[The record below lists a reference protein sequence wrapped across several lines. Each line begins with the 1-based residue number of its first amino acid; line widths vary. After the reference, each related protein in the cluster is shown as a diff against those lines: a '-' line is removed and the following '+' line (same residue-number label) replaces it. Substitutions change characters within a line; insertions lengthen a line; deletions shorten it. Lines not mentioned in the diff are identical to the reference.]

1 MSVRPHREWG
11 EHPQSSLKG
20 DGALSSKNTNG
31 RKTLALLA
39 AAATLA
45 GGLTAGTAYA
55 GGGGGDQ
62 GGTGGGGSSAQFWSY
77 KDNVSGSWG
86 SATDL
91 NSVSRAMQAR
101 GVTMDDSAGKAKA
114 ALDAANAECV
124 AGFHQRHPGEGDGDC
139 RVVAVGAAS
148 GNGSTTSVWNGSG
161 IYDVSVWKSNWYK
174 YIAPGDY
181 NYAGSR
187 HYKTSTAFDDDPSN
201 SVDKIMERHVDSTRS
216 IVVIVLDKYQPA
228 PPNYTLSVATKASG
242 TTTTAGD
249 TGNVADTITTSR
261 NGSGIDE
268 NVSGT
273 STLRWTGVDGTTRT
287 ASKQFTMN
295 NNASQ
300 NVSFSYKDMDASW
313 KSWPAGK
320 FTFDVSFAKQGRMA
334 GAVSLNGDADANE
347 RWQAL
352 KLPNP
357 QKTLTNAAGDQVAAP
372 NDQIASG
379 SLYTAHIRA
388 HSSASEHFWLYDT
401 IDVSAQQVVI
411 GGTQTD
417 DPSKITVTD
426 EDGRTVQADISIDDS
441 QAGKR
446 IVKAHVLKPASG
458 WYTLNVPQSAKPTG
472 ADYTISDDSK
482 ACWQGDGQDCQVGDS
497 KQVGKITPKPDK
509 VWVLDSNGALNAEDP
524 QHTNKKGSDDRTF
537 VTGDAIG
544 AVVNGRIPGHLL
556 NPFTSY
562 SITDDWTASAQWI
575 DWNHKDQVRVY
586 VDGKDVTDQFDI
598 AIDTARH
605 TTTATAKGGFL
616 AKTALGTAD
625 RKVKLYIGGIVSKAP
640 SADYATE
647 QKKLTNKASETWNNE
662 TTDTNEPPVY
672 VRNPKPDKVWSTDA
686 SKAGQSADPA
696 WTNKAS
702 DDTKTFVQRDT
713 FAVTVNG
720 KLPKN
725 LAKKLSAYELGDDFT
740 KASKYVDLDQASVKV
755 TIDGK
760 DSTSLFDVHKD
771 GTKVW
776 VSAKQSLLDT
786 TYNQTAD
793 RAVRMT
799 VEGAYKKGVLQA
811 GQKVDMTNGG
821 WEKWNDQEIPSNE
834 PPVKE
839 WTPNPDKSW
848 IRLENGKWK
857 AVIDPDETDKTGA
870 DTMKFLDGDQ
880 VGSVVNGTIA
890 NDLAKV
896 TKISLTDDYANAD
909 YLFDL
914 TTDKSQIRVYEAD
927 ATTDAKSSIADI
939 ITTGRDVTDRF
950 DITVN
955 GTKVTATAHADYLAE
970 QVGLKNPKQITLF
983 LPGTVNMANGKG
995 AAQVRK
1001 DFNKAA
1007 GDELTFCTDPT
1018 TKKNLTNAGGET
1030 VNNESQPT
1038 NEPYICG
1045 YVPPVRKK
1053 VIAEGSQGGANQDA
1067 NDKVVYPG
1075 QRVEYRLTTKPQLPA
1090 DLAYDITT
1098 VRDVDTYDRYLEPDP
1113 QTLEVTDLSTG
1124 DQLTM
1129 SDPQMGVEGEY
1140 SVAWDESNHRF
1151 AITYSDKYVK
1161 EHWKKGSNP
1170 QVQVRFEGTVSK
1182 DAPTDR
1188 NVDNQW
1194 ALTLNN
1200 GITPSNIVENKPPK
1214 HETGKKDTQSSTQ
1227 GDPTVTIDGKTMLL
1241 GDTGNY
1247 TVKLDLKQKDNAY
1260 RVWRAGI
1267 TDDYDDKYVSID
1279 PGKIEVLD
1287 ANGRDVTAKFNVQ
1300 IRDGVAY
1307 VYARTVDTFVPK
1319 TGKTVKG
1326 DPQPS
1331 DLADYST
1338 KDDHDPLAEPA
1349 IDQTLLGQE
1358 YQIVMPY
1365 KVVKVTDGYVVRN
1378 KAIQVTNNTTVESNE
1393 VSNPLKPIN
1402 PAKDVT
1408 VRVGGASVNGQSI
1421 YKARTFL
1428 YRLDSS
1434 IIPANR
1440 AYPQVDQ
1447 WAITDHL
1454 DTKHDE
1460 YTGRWAVYA
1469 ARDLYKD
1476 GTVIAKAGDKLAGDG
1491 FDSKK
1496 FGGDLFALDYKDGT
1510 VTVTATDVYRALVSA
1525 DNTHE
1530 NGWTAYIQCKR
1541 TSIAERVENR
1551 FTEQYNDKT
1560 MESNVVWTRT
1570 PDMTPGL
1577 HLEKYDVK
1585 SGEQLGDRDDVKDAL
1600 KMDGDSLE
1608 IAFKITNTSKTDN
1621 GEGAWFQA
1629 KDLKLTDD
1637 TIAGIGKV
1645 EDLKYPDNWDTLV
1658 LKPGESVTVTGMLKG
1673 VSEDGKHTDRAKV
1686 TGTPLVECPVTD
1698 QFGDGDKSDQTV
1710 DGDADTTDGLKR
1722 VTVGGKTLCEDNAVE
1737 SNTDDW
1743 SGYRP
1748 SLARTGLEVGG
1759 AMLAVIALACIGM
1772 TLAGFGR
1779 RQPTRGRHTA

>member
-1 MSVRPHREWG
+1 M
-11 EHPQSSLKG
+11 
-20 DGALSSKNTNG
+20 SSKNTNG

-77 KDNVSGSWG
+77 KDDASGSWG

-91 NSVSRAMQAR
+91 NSVSRAMAAR
-101 GVTMDDSAGKAKA
+101 GVRMDDSAGKAAKA
-114 ALDAANAECV
+114 LSDANAECV
-124 AGFHQRHPGEGDGDC
+124 AGFRQRHPGEGDGDC

-148 GNGSTTSVWNGSG
+148 GNGSTTGVWNGSG
-161 IYDVSVWKSNWYK
+161 VYAESVWKSNWYK
-174 YIAPGDY
+174 YVAPGDY

-201 SVDKIMERHVDSTRS
+201 SVDKIMESHVDSTRS

-228 PPNYTLSVATKASG
+228 PTNYTLSVATKASG
-242 TTTTAGD
+242 TTTKAGD

-273 STLRWTGVDGTTRT
+273 STLRWTGVDGTART

-300 NVSFSYKDMDASW
+300 NVSFSYRDMDASW

-352 KLPNP
+352 QLPAP
-357 QKTLTNAAGDQVAAP
+357 KKTLTNAAGDQVAAP

-379 SLYTAHIRA
+379 SLYTAHIKA

-401 IDVSAQQVVI
+401 IDASSQKVLI
-411 GGTQTD
+411 GGTDGD
-417 DPSKITVTD
+417 DVSKVTVTD
-426 EDGRTVQADISIDDS
+426 EDGRTVRADISIDDG

-472 ADYTISDDSK
+472 ADYTIPDDSK
-482 ACWQGDGQDCQVGDS
+482 ACWQGDGQDCQTGDS
-497 KQVGKITPKPDK
+497 KQVGKVTPKPDK

-524 QHTNKKGSDDRTF
+524 EHTNDKGSDDRTF

-544 AVVNGRIPGHLL
+544 AVVNGRLPGHLL
-556 NPFTSY
+556 NPFASY

-598 AIDTARH
+598 AIDTAKH
-605 TTTATAKGGFL
+605 TTTATAKSGFL
-616 AKTALGTAD
+616 AKTALGAND
-625 RKVKLYIGGIVSKAP
+625 RRVKLYIGGIVSKAP
-640 SADYATE
+640 SADYASD
-647 QKKLTNKASETWNNE
+647 QHRLTNKASETWNNE
-662 TTDTNEPPVY
+662 TADTNEPPVY
-672 VRNPKPDKVWSTDA
+672 VRNPKPDKVWNTDV

-696 WTNKAS
+696 WTNTVS

-720 KLPKN
+720 KLPRN

-740 KASKYVDLDQASVKV
+740 KASKYVDLDKASVKV

-760 DSTSLFDVHKD
+760 NSTGQFDIHKE

-776 VSAKQSLLDT
+776 VSAKQTLLDT
-786 TYNQTAD
+786 TANTPAD

-839 WTPNPDKSW
+839 WSPNPDKSW

-857 AVIDPDETDKTGA
+857 AVIDPDETNKTGA

-896 TKISLTDDYANAD
+896 TAISLTDDYRNAD

-914 TTDKSQIRVYEAD
+914 TRDKSQIRVYEAD

-1018 TKKNLTNAGGET
+1018 TKKDLTNAGGET

-1038 NEPYICG
+1038 NEPKICG
-1045 YVPPVRKK
+1045 YIPPVKKK

-1124 DQLTM
+1124 DQLAM

-1151 AITYSDKYVK
+1151 TITYSDKYVK

-1300 IRDGVAY
+1300 IKNGVAY

-1326 DPQPS
+1326 DPQPG
-1331 DLADYST
+1331 DLAAYST

-1378 KAIQVTNNTTVESNE
+1378 KAIQVTNNTTVETNE

-1402 PAKDVT
+1402 PVKDVT
-1408 VRVGGASVNGQSI
+1408 VRVGGSSVNGRSI
-1421 YKARTFL
+1421 YKDRTFL

-1434 IIPANR
+1434 MIPANR

-1454 DTKHDE
+1454 DTEHDE

-1476 GTVIAKAGDKLAGDG
+1476 GTVVAKAGDKLAGDG

-1525 DNTHE
+1525 DNAHE

-1541 TSIAERVENR
+1541 TAIAERVENR
-1551 FTEQYNDKT
+1551 FTERFNDKT
-1560 MESNVVWTRT
+1560 FESNVVWTRT

-1600 KMDGDSLE
+1600 KMDGDSLK

-1645 EDLKYPDNWDTLV
+1645 EDLKYPDDWDALV
-1658 LKPGESVTVTGMLKG
+1658 LKPGESVTVTGTLKG

>member
-1 MSVRPHREWG
+1 MRPHREWG

-39 AAATLA
+39 ATATLA

-62 GGTGGGGSSAQFWSY
+62 GGTGGGGSAAQFWAY
-77 KDNVSGSWG
+77 KDDATGSWG

-91 NSVSRAMQAR
+91 NSVSRAMAAR
-101 GVTMDDSAGKAKA
+101 GVRMDDSAGKAAKA
-114 ALDAANAECV
+114 LSDANAECV
-124 AGFHQRHPGEGDGDC
+124 AGFRQRHPGEGDGDC

-161 IYDVSVWKSNWYK
+161 VYDAKIWKDNWYK

-187 HYKTSTAFDDDPSN
+187 HYKTSTVFDDDPSN

-242 TTTTAGD
+242 TTTKAGD

-273 STLRWTGVDGTTRT
+273 STLRWIGVDGTART

-320 FTFDVSFAKQGRMA
+320 FTFDVNFAKQGRMA

-347 RWQAL
+347 RWQAAQ
-352 KLPNP
+352 LPNP
-357 QKTLTNAAGDQVAAP
+357 SKTLTNAAGGQVTAP

-379 SLYTAHIRA
+379 SLYTAHIKA

-401 IDVSAQQVVI
+401 IDVSAQQVVV

-417 DPSKITVTD
+417 DLSKITVTD

-472 ADYTISDDSK
+472 ADYSIPDDSK

-497 KQVGKITPKPDK
+497 EQVGKVTPKPDK

-524 QHTNKKGSDDRTF
+524 QHTNNKGSDDRTF

-598 AIDTARH
+598 TIDTTKH

-616 AKTALGTAD
+616 AKTALGAND

-640 SADYATE
+640 SADYAAD

-672 VRNPKPDKVWSTDA
+672 VRNPKPDKVWNTDA

-696 WTNKAS
+696 WSNTVS

-760 DSTSLFDVHKD
+760 DSTDLFDVHKD

-776 VSAKQSLLDT
+776 VSAKQTLLDT

-799 VEGAYKKGVLQA
+799 VEGTYRKGVLQA

-821 WEKWNDQEIPSNE
+821 WEKWNGQQVPSNE

-857 AVIDPDETDKTGA
+857 AVIDPDESNRTGA
-870 DTMKFLDGDQ
+870 DNLKFLDGDQ

-939 ITTGRDVTDRF
+939 INTGRDVTDRF
-950 DITVN
+950 DVTVN
-955 GTKVTATAHADYLAE
+955 GTKVTATAHQDYLAE

-1001 DFNKAA
+1001 DFGKNA

-1018 TKKNLTNAGGET
+1018 TKKDLTNAGGET

-1038 NEPYICG
+1038 NEPKICG
-1045 YVPPVRKK
+1045 YIPPVRKK

-1151 AITYSDKYVK
+1151 TITYSDKYVK

-1227 GDPTVTIDGKTMLL
+1227 GDPTVVIDGKTMLL

-1326 DPQPS
+1326 DPQPD
-1331 DLADYST
+1331 DLAAYST
-1338 KDDHDPLAEPA
+1338 KDDHDPLSEPA

-1358 YQIVMPY
+1358 YQVVMPY

-1393 VSNPLKPIN
+1393 VSNPLKPVN
-1402 PAKDVT
+1402 PTKDVT

-1421 YKARTFL
+1421 YKDRTFL

-1434 IIPANR
+1434 MIPANR

-1447 WAITDHL
+1447 WTITDHL

-1460 YTGRWAVYA
+1460 YTGRWAVQA

-1476 GTVIAKAGDKLAGDG
+1476 GTVIAKAGDRLAGDG

-1525 DNTHE
+1525 DNAHE
-1530 NGWTAYIQCKR
+1530 NGWSAYIQCKR

-1551 FTEQYNDKT
+1551 FTERFNDT
-1560 MESNVVWTRT
+1560 TFESNVVWTRT
-1570 PDMTPGL
+1570 PDMTPSL

-1600 KMDGDSLE
+1600 KMDGDSLQ
-1608 IAFKITNTSKTDN
+1608 IAFKITNMSKVDSST

-1645 EDLKYPDNWDTLV
+1645 EDIRYPDGWDTLV
-1658 LKPGESVTVTGMLKG
+1658 LKPGESVTVTGTLKG
-1673 VSEDGKHTDRAKV
+1673 VSEDGRHTDRAKV

-1759 AMLAVIALACIGM
+1759 AMLTVIALACIGM

-1779 RQPTRGRHTA
+1779 RQPTRGRHTT

>member
-1 MSVRPHREWG
+1 MG
-11 EHPQSSLKG
+11 
-20 DGALSSKNTNG
+20 SKNNNG

-39 AAATLA
+39 ATATSA

-55 GGGGGDQ
+55 GGGGDQ
-62 GGTGGGGSSAQFWSY
+62 GGTGGGGSAAQFWSY
-77 KDNVSGSWG
+77 KDDASGSWG

-91 NSVSRAMQAR
+91 NSVSRAMAAV
-101 GVTMDDSAGKAKA
+101 GVRMDDSAGKAAKA
-114 ALDAANAECV
+114 LSDANAECV

-148 GNGSTTSVWNGSG
+148 GNGSTTGVWNGSG
-161 IYDVSVWKSNWYK
+161 VYAESVWKSNWYK
-174 YIAPGDY
+174 YVAPNKY
-181 NYAGSR
+181 NYAGTR
-187 HYKTSTAFDDDPSN
+187 EYLTSNPFDDDPSN
-201 SVDKIMERHVDSTRS
+201 SVDKIMESHVDSTRS

-228 PPNYTLSVATKASG
+228 PPDYTLSVATKASG
-242 TTTTAGD
+242 TTTKAGD

-273 STLRWTGVDGTTRT
+273 STLRWIGVDGTART

-300 NVSFSYKDMDASW
+300 NVSFSYRDMDASW

-352 KLPNP
+352 QLPAP
-357 QKTLTNAAGDQVAAP
+357 KKTLTNAAGDQVAAP

-379 SLYTAHIRA
+379 SLYTAHIKA

-401 IDVSAQQVVI
+401 IDASSQKVLI
-411 GGTQTD
+411 GGTDGD
-417 DPSKITVTD
+417 DVSKVTVTD
-426 EDGRTVQADISIDDS
+426 EDGRTVRADISIDDG

-446 IVKAHVLKPASG
+446 IVKAHVLKPAAG

-472 ADYTISDDSK
+472 ADYTIPDDSK
-482 ACWQGDGQDCQVGDS
+482 ACWQGDGQDCQAGDS
-497 KQVGKITPKPDK
+497 KQVGKVTPKPDK

-524 QHTNKKGSDDRTF
+524 EHTNDKGSDDRTF

-544 AVVNGRIPGHLL
+544 AVVNGRLPGHLL
-556 NPFTSY
+556 NPFASY

-598 AIDTARH
+598 AIDTAKH
-605 TTTATAKGGFL
+605 TTTATAKSGFL
-616 AKTALGTAD
+616 AKTALGAND
-625 RKVKLYIGGIVSKAP
+625 RRVKLYIGGIVSKAP
-640 SADYATE
+640 SADYASD
-647 QKKLTNKASETWNNE
+647 QHRLTNKASETWNNE
-662 TTDTNEPPVY
+662 TADTNEPPVY
-672 VRNPKPDKVWSTDA
+672 VRNPKPDKVWNTDV

-696 WTNKAS
+696 WTNTVS

-720 KLPKN
+720 KLPRN

-740 KASKYVDLDQASVKV
+740 KASKYVDLDKASVKV

-760 DSTSLFDVHKD
+760 NSTGQFDIHKE

-776 VSAKQSLLDT
+776 VSAKQTLLDT
-786 TYNQTAD
+786 TANTPAD

-839 WTPNPDKSW
+839 WSPNPDKSW

-857 AVIDPDETDKTGA
+857 AVIDPDETNKTGA

-896 TKISLTDDYANAD
+896 TAISLTDDYRNAD

-914 TTDKSQIRVYEAD
+914 TRDKSQIRVYEAD

-1018 TKKNLTNAGGET
+1018 TKKDLTNAGGET

-1038 NEPYICG
+1038 NEPKICG
-1045 YVPPVRKK
+1045 YIPPVKKK

-1124 DQLTM
+1124 DQLAM

-1151 AITYSDKYVK
+1151 TITYSDKYVK

-1300 IRDGVAY
+1300 IKNGVAY

-1326 DPQPS
+1326 DPQPG
-1331 DLADYST
+1331 DLAAYST

-1378 KAIQVTNNTTVESNE
+1378 KAIQVTNNTTVETNE

-1402 PAKDVT
+1402 PVKDVT
-1408 VRVGGASVNGQSI
+1408 VRVGGSSVNGRSI
-1421 YKARTFL
+1421 YKDRTFL

-1434 IIPANR
+1434 MIPANR

-1454 DTKHDE
+1454 DTEHDE

-1476 GTVIAKAGDKLAGDG
+1476 GTVVAKAGDKLAGDG

-1525 DNTHE
+1525 DNAHE
-1530 NGWTAYIQCKR
+1530 NGWTAYIPCRR
-1541 TSIAERVENR
+1541 TAIAERVENR

-1621 GEGAWFQA
+1621 GDGAWFQA

-1645 EDLKYPDNWDTLV
+1645 EDLKYPDDWDALV
-1658 LKPGESVTVTGMLKG
+1658 LKPGESVTVTGTLKG

>member
-1 MSVRPHREWG
+1 M
-11 EHPQSSLKG
+11 
-20 DGALSSKNTNG
+20 SSKNTNG
-31 RKTLALLA
+31 RKALALLA

-77 KDNVSGSWG
+77 KDDASGSWG

-101 GVTMDDSAGKAKA
+101 GVRMDDSAGKAKA

-161 IYDVSVWKSNWYK
+161 VYAESVWKDNWYK
-174 YIAPGDY
+174 YIATNKY
-181 NYAGSR
+181 NYAGTR
-187 HYKTSTAFDDDPSN
+187 EYLTSNSFDDDPSN

-273 STLRWTGVDGTTRT
+273 STLRWIGVDGTTRT

-334 GAVSLNGDADANE
+334 RAVSLNGDADANE

-441 QAGKR
+441 LDGKR

-598 AIDTARH
+598 AIDTNRH
-605 TTTATAKGGFL
+605 TTTATAKSGFL
-616 AKTALGTAD
+616 AKTALGTND

-799 VEGAYKKGVLQA
+799 VEGVYKKGVLQA

-821 WEKWNDQEIPSNE
+821 WEKWNGQQVPSNE

-839 WTPNPDKSW
+839 WAPNPDKSW

-1247 TVKLDLKQKDNAY
+1247 TVKLDLKQKDNVY

-1267 TDDYDDKYVSID
+1267 TDDYDDQYVSID

-1287 ANGRDVTAKFNVQ
+1287 AAGRDVTAKFNVQ

-1358 YQIVMPY
+1358 YQVVMPY

-1421 YKARTFL
+1421 YKDRTFL

-1434 IIPANR
+1434 MIPANR

-1454 DTKHDE
+1454 DTEHDE

-1476 GTVIAKAGDKLAGDG
+1476 GTVVAKAGDKLAGDG

-1525 DNTHE
+1525 DNAHE

-1541 TSIAERVENR
+1541 TAIAERVENR
-1551 FTEQYNDKT
+1551 FTERFNDKT
-1560 MESNVVWTRT
+1560 FESNVVWTRT

-1608 IAFKITNTSKTDN
+1608 IAFKIINTSKTDD
-1621 GEGAWFQA
+1621 GDGAWFQA

-1658 LKPGESVTVTGMLKG
+1658 LKPGESVTVTGTLKG

>member
-1 MSVRPHREWG
+1 MG
-11 EHPQSSLKG
+11 
-20 DGALSSKNTNG
+20 SKNTNG

-39 AAATLA
+39 ATATLA

-62 GGTGGGGSSAQFWSY
+62 GGTGGSGSGAQFWSY
-77 KDNVSGSWG
+77 KDDASGSWG

-91 NSVSRAMQAR
+91 NSVSRAMAAV
-101 GVTMDDSAGKAKA
+101 GVTMDDSAGKAAKA
-114 ALDAANAECV
+114 LSDANAECV

-161 IYDVSVWKSNWYK
+161 VYAESVWKDNWNK
-174 YIAPGDY
+174 YVAPNEY
-181 NYAGSR
+181 QYAGSQYY
-187 HYKTSTAFDDDPSN
+187 HTGDSFSDDPSN
-201 SVDKIMERHVDSTRS
+201 SVDKIMENHVDSTRS

-228 PPNYTLSVATKASG
+228 PANYTLSVATKASG

-273 STLRWTGVDGTTRT
+273 STLRWIGVDGTTRT

-320 FTFDVSFAKQGRMA
+320 FTFDVSFAKQGKMA

-347 RWQAL
+347 RWQAPG
-352 KLPNP
+352 LPKP

-426 EDGRTVQADISIDDS
+426 EDGRTVQADISIDDG

-472 ADYTISDDSK
+472 ADYLIPDDSK
-482 ACWQGDGQDCQVGDS
+482 ACWQGDGQDCQAGDS
-497 KQVGKITPKPDK
+497 KQVGKVTPKPDK
-509 VWVLDSNGALNAEDP
+509 VWVLDSDGALKAEDP
-524 QHTNKKGSDDRTF
+524 QHTNDKGSDNRTF

-586 VDGKDVTDQFDI
+586 VDGKDETANFDI
-598 AIDTARH
+598 TIDTKKH
-605 TTTATAKGGFL
+605 TTTATAKSGFL
-616 AKTALGTAD
+616 SKTALGTSD
-625 RKVKLYIGGIVSKAP
+625 RKVKLYIGGIVKKAP
-640 SADYATE
+640 SADYAAD
-647 QKKLTNKASETWNNE
+647 QHRLTNKASETWNNE

-672 VRNPKPDKVWSTDA
+672 VRNPKPDKVWNTDA

-696 WTNKAS
+696 WTNKVS

-720 KLPKN
+720 KLPRN
-725 LAKKLSAYELGDDFT
+725 LAKKLSVYELGDDFT

-760 DSTSLFDVHKD
+760 DSTGQFDTHKE

-786 TYNQTAD
+786 TFNTAAD

-799 VEGAYKKGVLQA
+799 VEGTYRKGVLQA

-821 WEKWNDQEIPSNE
+821 WEKWNGQQVPSNE

-896 TKISLTDDYANAD
+896 TKISLTDDYRNAD

-914 TTDKSQIRVYEAD
+914 TRDKSQIRVYEAD

-939 ITTGRDVTDRF
+939 INTGRDVTDRF
-950 DITVN
+950 DVTIN

-1018 TKKNLTNAGGET
+1018 TKKDLTNAGGET

-1151 AITYSDKYVK
+1151 TITYSDKYVK

-1227 GDPTVTIDGKTMLL
+1227 GDPTVTIDGKAMLL

-1331 DLADYST
+1331 DLAAYST

-1358 YQIVMPY
+1358 YQVVMPY

-1378 KAIQVTNNTTVESNE
+1378 KAIQVTNNTTVETNE

-1402 PAKDVT
+1402 PTKDVT

-1421 YKARTFL
+1421 YKDRTFL

-1434 IIPANR
+1434 MIPANR

-1454 DTKHDE
+1454 DTEHDE

-1476 GTVIAKAGDKLAGDG
+1476 GTVVAKAGDKLAGDG

-1525 DNTHE
+1525 DNAHE

-1551 FTEQYNDKT
+1551 FTERFNDKT
-1560 MESNVVWTRT
+1560 FESNVVWTRT

-1600 KMDGDSLE
+1600 KMDGDSLQ

-1621 GEGAWFQA
+1621 GDGAWFQA

-1645 EDLKYPDNWDTLV
+1645 EDLKYPDDWDTLV
-1658 LKPGESVTVTGMLKG
+1658 LKPGESVTVTGTLKG

-1759 AMLAVIALACIGM
+1759 AMLAVIALAGIGL
-1772 TLAGFGR
+1772 TLASFGR
-1779 RQPTRGRHTA
+1779 RQPTRGRHTV

>member
-1 MSVRPHREWG
+1 M
-11 EHPQSSLKG
+11 
-20 DGALSSKNTNG
+20 SSKNTIG

-62 GGTGGGGSSAQFWSY
+62 GGTGGGGSAAQFWAY
-77 KDNVSGSWG
+77 KDDATGSWG

-91 NSVSRAMQAR
+91 NSVSRAMAWK
-101 GVTMDDSAGKAKA
+101 GVTMDDSAGKAAKA
-114 ALDAANAECV
+114 LSDANAECV
-124 AGFHQRHPGEGDGDC
+124 AGFRQRHPGEGDGDC

-148 GNGSTTSVWNGSG
+148 GNGSTTSVWDGSG
-161 IYDVSVWKSNWYK
+161 VYDVSVWKSNWYK
-174 YIAPGDY
+174 YIATTKY
-181 NYAGSR
+181 NYAGTQK
-187 HYKTSTAFDDDPSN
+187 YLTSNPFDDDPSN

-216 IVVIVLDKYQPA
+216 IVVIVLDKNQPA

-242 TTTTAGD
+242 TTTKAGD

-287 ASKQFTMN
+287 ARKQFTMN

-320 FTFDVSFAKQGRMA
+320 FTFDVNFAKQGRMA

-347 RWQAL
+347 RWQAPE
-352 KLPNP
+352 LPKP
-357 QKTLTNAAGDQVAAP
+357 SKTLTNAAGDQVAAP

-401 IDVSAQQVVI
+401 IDVSAQQVVV
-411 GGTQTD
+411 GGIQTD

-472 ADYTISDDSK
+472 ADYTIPDDSK
-482 ACWQGDGQDCQVGDS
+482 ACWTGDGQDCQTGDS
-497 KQVGKITPKPDK
+497 EQVGKITPKPDK
-509 VWVLDSNGALNAEDP
+509 VWVLDSNGALKAEDP

-544 AVVNGRIPGHLL
+544 AVVNGRIPAHLL

-598 AIDTARH
+598 TIDTTKH
-605 TTTATAKGGFL
+605 TTTATAKSGFL
-616 AKTALGTAD
+616 AKTALGAND
-625 RKVKLYIGGIVSKAP
+625 RRVKLYIGGIVSKAP
-640 SADYATE
+640 KADYAPD
-647 QKKLTNKASETWNNE
+647 QHKLTNKASETWNNE
-662 TTDTNEPPVY
+662 TADTNEPPVY
-672 VRNPKPDKVWSTDA
+672 VRNPKPDKVWNTDV

-696 WTNKAS
+696 WTNRVS

-720 KLPKN
+720 KLPRN
-725 LAKKLSAYELGDDFT
+725 LAKKLSVYELGDDFT
-740 KASKYVDLDQASVKV
+740 KASKYIDLDQASVKV
-755 TIDGK
+755 SIDGK
-760 DSTSLFDVHKD
+760 DSTGQFDIHKE

-786 TYNQTAD
+786 TFNTAAD

-799 VEGAYKKGVLQA
+799 VEGQYLKGVLKA

-821 WEKWNDQEIPSNE
+821 WEKWNGQQVPSNE

-857 AVIDPDETDKTGA
+857 AVIDPDESNKTGA

-914 TTDKSQIRVYEAD
+914 TTDKSQIRVYESD

-950 DITVN
+950 DVTVN

-1018 TKKNLTNAGGET
+1018 TKKDLTNAGGET

-1038 NEPYICG
+1038 NEPKIYGYI
-1045 YVPPVRKK
+1045 PPVKKK
-1053 VIAEGSQGGANQDA
+1053 VIAEGSQGGANQNA
-1067 NDKVVYPG
+1067 NGLVVYPG

-1098 VRDVDTYDRYLEPDP
+1098 VRDTDTYDRYLEPDP

-1124 DQLTM
+1124 DQLAM

-1151 AITYSDKYVK
+1151 TITYSDKYVK

-1260 RVWRAGI
+1260 RVWRAGV

-1300 IRDGVAY
+1300 IKNGVAY

-1326 DPQPS
+1326 DPQPG
-1331 DLADYST
+1331 DLAAYST

-1378 KAIQVTNNTTVESNE
+1378 KAIQVTNNTTVETNE

-1402 PAKDVT
+1402 PVKDVT
-1408 VRVGGASVNGQSI
+1408 VRVGGASVNGRSI
-1421 YKARTFL
+1421 YKDRTFL

-1434 IIPANR
+1434 MIPANR

-1447 WAITDHL
+1447 WTITDHL
-1454 DTKHDE
+1454 DTEHDE

-1469 ARDLYKD
+1469 ARDLCKD
-1476 GTVIAKAGDKLAGDG
+1476 GTVVAKAGDKLAGDG

-1510 VTVTATDVYRALVSA
+1510 VTVTATDAYRALVSA
-1525 DNTHE
+1525 DNAHE

-1541 TSIAERVENR
+1541 TAIAERVENR
-1551 FTEQYNDKT
+1551 FTERFNDKT
-1560 MESNVVWTRT
+1560 FESNVVWTRT
-1570 PDMTPGL
+1570 PDMTPSL

-1600 KMDGDSLE
+1600 KMDGDVLE

-1637 TIAGIGKV
+1637 TIAGIGRV

-1658 LKPGESVTVTGMLKG
+1658 LKPGESVTVTGTLKG

>member
-1 MSVRPHREWG
+1 M
-11 EHPQSSLKG
+11 
-20 DGALSSKNTNG
+20 SSKNTNG
-31 RKTLALLA
+31 RKALALFA

-77 KDNVSGSWG
+77 KDNVFGSWG

-91 NSVSRAMQAR
+91 NSVSRAMEAR
-101 GVTMDDSAGKAKA
+101 GVRMDDSAGKAKV

-174 YIAPGDY
+174 YIATNKY
-181 NYAGSR
+181 NYAGTR
-187 HYKTSTAFDDDPSN
+187 EYLTSNPFDDDPSN

-273 STLRWTGVDGTTRT
+273 STLRWIGVDGTART

-446 IVKAHVLKPASG
+446 IVKAHVVKPASG

-472 ADYTISDDSK
+472 ADYTIPDDSK
-482 ACWQGDGQDCQVGDS
+482 ACWQGDGQDCQAGDS
-497 KQVGKITPKPDK
+497 KQVGKVTPKPDK

-625 RKVKLYIGGIVSKAP
+625 RKVKLYIGGIVGKAP

-821 WEKWNDQEIPSNE
+821 WEKWNGQQVPSNE

-839 WTPNPDKSW
+839 WAPNPDKSW

-1098 VRDVDTYDRYLEPDP
+1098 VRDVDTYDQYLEPDP

-1140 SVAWDESNHRF
+1140 SVAWDESNHQF
-1151 AITYSDKYVK
+1151 TLTYSDKYVR

-1170 QVQVRFEGTVSK
+1170 QIQVRFEGTVSK

-1267 TDDYDDKYVSID
+1267 TDDYDDQYVSID

-1287 ANGRDVTAKFNVQ
+1287 AAGRDVTAKFNVQ

-1331 DLADYST
+1331 DLAAYST

-1358 YQIVMPY
+1358 YQVVMPY

-1378 KAIQVTNNTTVESNE
+1378 KAIQVTNNTTVETNE

-1421 YKARTFL
+1421 YKDRTFL

-1434 IIPANR
+1434 MIPANR

-1447 WAITDHL
+1447 WTITDHL
-1454 DTKHDE
+1454 DTGHDE

-1476 GTVIAKAGDKLAGDG
+1476 GTVVAKAGDKLAGDG

-1510 VTVTATDVYRALVSA
+1510 VTVTATDAYRALVSA
-1525 DNTHE
+1525 DDAHE

-1541 TSIAERVENR
+1541 TAIAERVENW
-1551 FTEQYNDKT
+1551 FTERFNDKT
-1560 MESNVVWTRT
+1560 FESNVVWTRT

-1621 GEGAWFQA
+1621 GDGAWFQA

-1658 LKPGESVTVTGMLKG
+1658 LKPGESVTVTGTLKG

-1772 TLAGFGR
+1772 TLASFGR